1 MVVVAFAGLA
11 RGGKT
16 TCARMFKTW
25 CDKHGLDATICSFA
39 EPMKAAARRI
49 GLSKDNNPTKY
60 REVLQRWGENKRNP
74 NHQPGRSGPN
84 YWVNRMRTHLL
95 NTAAAEKSGYYKLW
109 SYQNENRFKEK
120 VVIFDDLRYLNE
132 LDLVMDFKGTAVFV
146 DGASRL
152 KDLDAEWRKHES
164 EALATLYTCGA
175 LPDELFDFY
184 ITNTSSEKDLA
195 KLVQKLA
202 PIWVDLETVV

>member
-1 MVVVAFAGLA
+1 MIVIAFAGLA

-16 TCARMFKTW
+16 TSAQYMKKW
-25 CDKHGLDATICSFA
+25 CNSHGLDATICSFA

-74 NHQPGRSGPN
+74 AYQPGRSGPN
-84 YWVNRMRTHLL
+84 YWVDKMRKHLL
-95 NTAAAEKSGYYKLW
+95 RIASDEKKMYYKL
-109 SYQNENRFKEK
+109 YTYHNESSFREK

-132 LDLVMDFKGTAVFV
+132 LGLVAEFKGTAIFV
-146 DGASRL
+146 DGASRID
-152 KDLDAEWRKHES
+152 DLDAEWRKHES
-164 EALATLYTCGA
+164 EAMATLYTLGQ

-184 ITNTSSEKDLA
+184 VVNEGSERQLK
-195 KLVQKLA
+195 KLIETLA
-202 PIWVDLETVV
+202 PVWVDLETVV